1 MLFTFC
7 NDYVFCVLWR
17 LRVPAFAST
26 TSLAAALLS
35 AVSNRGCSAFRF
47 IPIPVTFFSQ
57 IFFSRP
63 KGTSEQPCGLRC
75 WGEETSSTGMRF
87 SDLSS
92 GMVRCGV
99 CLGWARVSETLCRSR
114 GQPFAVQIE
123 VGQSEAGAEPVV
135 VLGQAAISGLLE
147 AEDTFEYPEGMLD
160 LGSHARLTPV
170 LRAL

>member
-1 MLFTFC
+1 
-7 NDYVFCVLWR
+7 
-17 LRVPAFAST
+17 
-26 TSLAAALLS
+26 
-35 AVSNRGCSAFRF
+35 
-47 IPIPVTFFSQ
+47 
-57 IFFSRP
+57 
-63 KGTSEQPCGLRC
+63 
-75 WGEETSSTGMRF
+75 MRF

-99 CLGWARVSETLCRSR
+99 CLGWARVSETRCRSL